1 MEFARAGDAG
11 ARPTCFLNTEVTP
24 TMAGQAPF
32 AERKSERR
40 QEVVVGVSPSDKALG
55 VKGRGSQVWQTKE
68 LREGVSG
75 SVAMIRL
82 RGAFCGCVANKG
94 LSGGWNSLPS

>member
-1 MEFARAGDAG
+1 MEFVRAGDFG
-11 ARPTCFLNTEVTP
+11 VRRTRSLNTEITP

-32 AERKSERR
+32 AERKSEMR
-40 QEVVVGVSPSDKALG
+40 QETAVVVSPLQKALG

-68 LREGVSG
+68 LREGVFG

-82 RGAFCGCVANKG
+82 SNESCGCVANKG
-94 LSGGWNSLPS
+94 LSGG